1 MTPDLLE
8 KKFNQA
14 VEIMV
19 GTPTSARLSELAEAA
34 SYNNEA
40 DEPEASSFLRFCV
53 ALCYIKVNGQSVI
66 PEI

>member
-1 MTPDLLE
+1 MNPEMME

-34 SYNNEA
+34 SLLYEA

-66 PEI
+66 PEN

>member
-19 GTPTSARLSELAEAA
+19 GTPTAERLSELAKAA
-34 SYNNEA
+34 SLLYEA

-53 ALCYIKVNGQSVI
+53 AWCDIEVNGQSAI
-66 PEI
+66 PEN